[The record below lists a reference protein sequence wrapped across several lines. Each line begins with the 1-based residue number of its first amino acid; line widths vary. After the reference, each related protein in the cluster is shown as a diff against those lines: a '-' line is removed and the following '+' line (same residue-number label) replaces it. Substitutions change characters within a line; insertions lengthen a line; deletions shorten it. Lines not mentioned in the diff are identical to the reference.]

1 MNAVITAVLLLVT
14 VLSVISAAPVAQ
26 PELDTATSNDY
37 GGYGGRQVIILDDS
51 NGYGSYGHGNNYE
64 GNYGGGY
71 GSGYG
76 HDSIVVHIPHSEP
89 YYPEY
94 NVPLYGRYTYPAHS
108 PHYENSYSSYGHG
121 Y

>member
-1 MNAVITAVLLLVT
+1 MDLKVRHPAGHNIVSGQRCPDSSTGT
-14 VLSVISAAPVAQ
+14 GH
-26 PELDTATSNDY
+26 
-37 GGYGGRQVIILDDS
+37 GGQQQLRRMWS
-51 NGYGSYGHGNNYE
+51 NGYGSYGHGYNYG

-71 GSGYG
+71 DGGYG
-76 HDSIVVHIPHSEP
+76 YEPLVVDTPNSQP

-108 PHYENSYSSYGHG
+108 PHYDNSYNSYGKS